1 MTEQTR
7 ILICD
12 DDPTLREAVR
22 DYFRRVGYEVVTVAD
37 ARSAIDLGTTG
48 RFDVFLLDV
57 VLGGEGP
64 DGFDVCRELR
74 RRGALA
80 AIIMLTARDAE
91 SDAVEGLEAGADDY
105 VVKPFRPAELR
116 SRIAAI
122 LRRSA
127 TRLMEGEVLSAS
139 GLEMDVGRR
148 ELRQD
153 GRLVE
158 LTFSEFEILK
168 TLLRSPGK
176 VYDRQQIMR
185 SIWDDVGYR
194 DPRGIDAHISH
205 LRAKLGDS
213 PERPHLILTVRG
225 LGYRLAEI

>member
-1 MTEQTR
+1 MRVLLVE
-7 ILICD
+7 D
-12 DDPTLREAVR
+12 DDQMADLLQAGLRGDGFAVDR
-22 DYFRRVGYEVVTVAD
+22 VSAGDDALAAVDEIDY
-37 ARSAIDLGTTG
+37 
-48 RFDVFLLDV
+48 DVISLDV
-57 VLGGEGP
+57 MIPRG
-64 DGFDVCRELR
+64 DGFAVCRELR
-74 RRGALA
+74 RRGSLA
-80 AIIMLTARDAE
+80 AIVMLTARDAE
-91 SDAVEGLEAGADDY
+91 SDAVQGLEAGADDY

-148 ELRQD
+148 EVRQD
-153 GRLVE
+153 GRPLD

-168 TLLRSPGK
+168 TLLRHPGR
-176 VYDRQQIMR
+176 VFDRQQIMR
-185 SIWDDVGYR
+185 AIWEDVGYR

-205 LRAKLGDS
+205 LRAKLGD
-213 PERPHLILTVRG
+213 PPDRPRLILTVRG